1 MTETEIIKQAVKEAV
16 KEHMEEFYVERER
29 HYLDHRFISDIREGT
44 EKIRGTACGV
54 VTKSLMVSVIL
65 LLLWG
70 MVHWAEAVFN
80 IRAVKP

>member
-1 MTETEIIKQAVKEAV
+1 MTDPELIKQAVKEAV

-29 HYLDHRFISDIREGT
+29 HYLDHRFIGDIREGT
-44 EKIRGTACGV
+44 EKIRSTACGV
-54 VTKSLMVSVIL
+54 VTKSLIATGIL

-70 MVHWAEAVFN
+70 AVHIAEAVFN